1 MYCLGAESAEIDWSE
16 LEKRRENRKAIVR
29 KSQRKRRAEAAANGL
44 CCQCCRGVPAPGRK
58 SCPKCLEQARDRM
71 KRKRISSI

>member
-44 CCQCCRGVPAPGRK
+44 CCQ
-58 SCPKCLEQARDRM
+58 
-71 KRKRISSI
+71 